1 MPTHTGTKPH
11 TLMHTY
17 THTHPHVCTPPH
29 TPTHCTHHTE
39 PQLLPLQVGQVP
51 ALQAGQ
57 VVLQAGVG
65 VGVAVGELVDVVLP
79 VEAEG
84 EGHDVV
90 APVVGAAVVVHV
102 FGGEPLPGER
112 QDESTQTLKKN
123 T

>member
-65 VGVAVGELVDVVLP
+65 VGVAVGQVARVGVVREL
-79 VEAEG
+79 AG
-84 EGHDVV
+84 
-90 APVVGAAVVVHV
+90 
-102 FGGEPLPGER
+102 PGER
-112 QDESTQTLKKN
+112 VQGGAFAAGVLQACLTGERMCEMMFLLG
-123 T
+123 